1 MIKVNK
7 NASVIP
13 ERQENSENRNWFDG
27 LSHPWRATFTMGK
40 IVPFLTIET
49 MPNDYFKINTEVMMR
64 FAPLYLPIMHRVN
77 LALEYFFVPYR
88 IIWRKGYQQA
98 ADIGCW
104 EDFIMNTNL
113 GLLSPKV
120 SYTAV
125 DYTYGTASEL
135 PMYMGVPT
143 IIEDEV
149 GLTKEIEID
158 AMKLAAYYMIW
169 DQDYRNDQIQ
179 APINA
184 QAYVQS
190 RTIGVSLF
198 NGSDISSSLSCCY
211 RNWSRDLFTSCT
223 PEAQQGAPVQIPMY
237 DLDYQNDG
245 IEYNGPYQWKKLD
258 GSSPG
263 ANSIDVDAG
272 GNTMIPAGTPVYL
285 DIQETAADITAFRFA
300 SVYQEFLERSLRVG
314 DKITDYYPAFW
325 KTDPYRG
332 TLQVPQFLGA
342 KKGQVVISE
351 VMSTAETATL
361 KVGNYAGQ
369 ALGLSSTDNTIEY
382 HCLEHGVIIGN
393 ISVYPD
399 TAYFQGLERMWTR
412 NTYLDYPDPRFALI
426 GDEEVK
432 NQEVQ
437 YTFQTALLD
446 RNQEIFG
453 YRERLLDSR
462 FKNGTVAGL
471 MRTVLN
477 SFHLGRLFNPTDPE
491 NLTNGSVLNSEFL
504 QCKPRITDVFQVV
517 EGEDEIYCYI
527 YNDIKVK
534 RMLPKFGI
542 PNL

>member
-13 ERQENSENRNWFDG
+13 ERQEHSENRNWFDG
-27 LSHPWRATFTMGK
+27 LSHPWRASFTMGK

-88 IIWRKGYQQA
+88 IVWKNAYGTF
-98 ADIGCW
+98 GSPNSSW
-104 EDFIMNTNL
+104 EDFIMNKTGD
-113 GLLSPKV
+113 GLNPFV
-120 SYTAV
+120 IYTAI
-125 DYTYGTASEL
+125 DYTYGSSGEL

-149 GLTKEIEID
+149 GLTAEINID
-158 AMKLAAYYMIW
+158 ALKLAAYYMIY

-179 APINA
+179 APIEAENDI
-184 QAYVQS
+184 V
-190 RTIGVSLF
+190 
-198 NGSDISSSLSCCY
+198 NGATQETVFLNEPATSLSCAY

-223 PEAQQGAPVQIPMY
+223 PEAQQGEPVQIPMY
-237 DLDYQNDG
+237 DLDYMDEDSMQP
-245 IEYNGPYQWKKLD
+245 NGPFRWRKISD
-258 GSSPG
+258 GTPAAVG
-263 ANSIDVDAG
+263 ALVTSNIFADGATYDSG
-272 GNTMIPAGTPVYL
+272 GNNPVYL
-285 DIQETAADITAFRFA
+285 DIQETAADIAAFRFA
-300 SVYQEFLERSLRVG
+300 SVYQEYLERFNRVG

-325 KTDPYRG
+325 HTDPYKG
-332 TLQVPQFLGA
+332 TLQKPQFLGA

-369 ALGLSSTDNTIEY
+369 ALGLTSTDSTIEY

-437 YTFQTALLD
+437 YVFQTTLLA

-453 YRERLLDSR
+453 YRERNLDSR

-471 MRTVLN
+471 MRTILN
-477 SFHLGRLFNPTDPE
+477 SFHLGRLLNPTDPE
-491 NLTNGSVLNSEFL
+491 NLTNGSVLNSQF
-504 QCKPRITDVFQVV
+504 DF
-517 EGEDEIYCYI
+517 
-527 YNDIKVK
+527 
-534 RMLPKFGI
+534 
-542 PNL
+542 